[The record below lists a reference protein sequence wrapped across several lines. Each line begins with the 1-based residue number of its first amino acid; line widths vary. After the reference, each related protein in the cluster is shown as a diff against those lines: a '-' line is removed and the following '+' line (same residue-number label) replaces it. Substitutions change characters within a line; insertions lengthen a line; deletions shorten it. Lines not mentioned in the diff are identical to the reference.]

1 MRRRGLVF
9 VIAAALAVP
18 LGACGD
24 DDREAKSSPAP
35 SQTPSEPSAPAPQ
48 DSVGQLPPAFLQCM
62 ADQGFDVTS
71 SADIHSAPQEVLQ
84 ICFATL
90 HEGAE

>member
-1 MRRRGLVF
+1 MRHRRVAL
-9 VIAAALAVP
+9 VIAVALAVP

-24 DDREAKSSPAP
+24 DDEEPKRAPAP
-35 SQTPSEPSAPAPQ
+35 SQTPSPQ

-62 ADQGFDVTS
+62 ADQGFAVTS

-84 ICFATL
+84 MCFATL
-90 HEGAE
+90 HEGAR